1 MLLHGYFRSG
11 ASYRVRIALNLKGLA
26 HESRYHHLRRG
37 EHRSAEYRAINP
49 QALVPALDIGG
60 TVLTQSLAICEYLD
74 EIHPDPPLLPAD
86 PVLRARVRAFAQVI
100 ACDIH
105 PLQNLKVLNR
115 LRGSGFSEQ
124 QVTAWAAQVIAEGL
138 DACAALISGQAGRFC
153 FGDAVT
159 LADICLVP
167 QLVNARRFGV
177 ALGWPRL
184 LEVESACLE
193 LDAFQRAAPEWQA
206 DAESP

>member
-1 MLLHGYFRSG
+1 
-11 ASYRVRIALNLKGLA
+11 
-26 HESRYHHLRRG
+26 
-37 EHRSAEYRAINP
+37 
-49 QALVPALDIGG
+49 
-60 TVLTQSLAICEYLD
+60 
-74 EIHPDPPLLPAD
+74 
-86 PVLRARVRAFAQVI
+86 
-100 ACDIH
+100 
-105 PLQNLKVLNR
+105 NLKVLAR
-115 LRGSGFSEQ
+115 LRASGLTEQ
-124 QVTAWAAQVIAEGL
+124 HAAAWAAQVIAEGL
-138 DACAALISGQAGRFC
+138 GACAQLISDQRGRFC

-177 ALGWPRL
+177 ELGWPRL